1 MTKPKNINIGVIG
14 CGYWGPNLIRNI
26 NNSSNANLAWVCDLD
41 AKRLDAITQLYPHVK
56 KTTDF
61 NELLNDDQLDA
72 VVIATPVRSHHF
84 IALECLRNGKH
95 VLLEKPIANSA
106 EQAEELIAIAKENNL
121 TLMCDHT
128 YCYSSPV
135 KKIKELI
142 KDNTLGDILY
152 FDSVRINL
160 GLFQEDVNVAWDLA
174 PHDLSI
180 LFSIFDEYPLSLS
193 ATGACHS
200 GNKIE
205 NISYINL
212 YYPNNMIAHIHVN
225 WLSPLKERKIMIA
238 GDKKMLVWD
247 DLNQNEVIK
256 IYDKGIGI
264 EKVSDD
270 AEKRK
275 FMISY
280 RTGDV
285 FSPKLNASE
294 PLSLVIDEYVN
305 SIIENRKP
313 ATDGVDGLNVLKV
326 LEAINI
332 SMRNNSK
339 EVKLNFTN

>member
-1 MTKPKNINIGVIG
+1 MKSKIINIGVIG

-26 NNSSNANLAWVCDLD
+26 NNSNSANLVWVCDLNSD
-41 AKRLDAITQLYPHVK
+41 RLDAITKQYPHVK
-56 KTTDF
+56 KTSDF
-61 NELLNDDQLDA
+61 NELLSDDQLDA
-72 VVIATPVRSHHF
+72 VVIATPVHSHHF
-84 IALECLRNGKH
+84 IALECLRYGKH

-106 EQAEELIAIAKENNL
+106 EEAEELIAIAKENSL

-135 KKIKELI
+135 KKIRELI
-142 KDNTLGDILY
+142 KNNTLGDILY

-160 GLFQEDVNVAWDLA
+160 GLFQQDINVAWDLA

-212 YYPNNMIAHIHVN
+212 YYPNNMIAHLHVN

-256 IYDKGIGI
+256 IYDTGIGV
-264 EKVSDD
+264 EKVSD

-280 RTGDV
+280 RYGDI
-285 FSPKLNASE
+285 FIPKLNSSE
-294 PLSLVIDEYVN
+294 PLSLVVDEFVN
-305 SIIENRKP
+305 SITENRRP

-326 LEAINI
+326 LEAINF
-332 SMRNNSK
+332 SMKNNSQ
-339 EVKLNFTN
+339 EVILNFKTN